1 MFHLK
6 NFVLGIGIIIIF
18 GLLLWQGI
26 EAFYPSPDW
35 NKMCGDKSTIPAST
49 QETCVAAGGRW
60 NPDSAPKA
68 VDSQGNVIAGYCD
81 LYYQCTQE
89 LDKLSKAH
97 SQVVFIISL
106 IVGILILFISYLFIK
121 VEPVGSAL
129 MGAGIWAIFWG
140 SAVNWH
146 NISNIWR
153 FLLLLIAFVLIV
165 WITVKINTSKKSIF
179 AKIGLKR

>member
-81 LYYQCTQE
+81 LYYQCQQDYDEAMKGYNQIRFYIVAVIGFILLLTGLFATENIIQLTGLATGGILVGE
-89 LDKLSKAH
+89 GVVLNFRNEI
-97 SQVVFIISL
+97 VVFATL
-106 IVGILILFISYLFIK
+106 LAILI
-121 VEPVGSAL
+121 
-129 MGAGIWAIFWG
+129 IFG
-140 SAVNWH
+140 VVA
-146 NISNIWR
+146 WR
-153 FLLLLIAFVLIV
+153 VV
-165 WITVKINTSKKSIF
+165 R
-179 AKIGLKR
+179 KR